1 MPQQGQKTTIEEEG
15 QKKDAFQVTF
25 TNGALAELEDLAK
38 YFSTD
43 DLTEVVKIAIG
54 VVSKI
59 KKDNTSTTTTT
70 TRE

>member
-15 QKKDAFQVTF
+15 ERKDAFQVTF
-25 TNGALAELEDLAK
+25 TNGALKELEDLAQ
-38 YFSTD
+38 YFRTD

-59 KKDNTSTTTTT
+59 KKDNDKTTGTGV
-70 TRE
+70 E